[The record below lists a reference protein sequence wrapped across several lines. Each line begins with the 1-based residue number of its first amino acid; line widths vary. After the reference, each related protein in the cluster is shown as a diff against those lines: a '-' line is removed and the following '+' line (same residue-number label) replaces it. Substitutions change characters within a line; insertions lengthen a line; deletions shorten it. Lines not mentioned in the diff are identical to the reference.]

1 MNQDSQSHRA
11 TPEQWEVVEICR
23 EEGKI
28 PWLTAAALL
37 EPRARIEQ
45 LETALLS
52 LTSTVAKAGNDHGSR
67 VEALELAQRITDAY
81 IVTAATLSPEERK
94 ELGVITV
101 PEFKAAMARAAR
113 QGAENTMAQIRTG
126 APVVKEFDKG
136 FKPPTNCR
144 QRLQRIGMPYP
155 KSGCD
160 ACGDMSPKWR
170 ECDAALDRLII
181 AEARPVG
188 LAEQL
193 AVLITSATTSRGAA
207 QDVLRKVAAWLKEQ
221 ERRGLVDLPEA
232 LEQEAME

>member
-1 MNQDSQSHRA
+1 MEALEAHDKEDASCWAMVRSGMHA
-11 TPEQWEVVEICR
+11 LR
-23 EEGKI
+23 E
-28 PWLTAAALL
+28 
-37 EPRARIEQ
+37 
-45 LETALLS
+45 
-52 LTSTVAKAGNDHGSR
+52 R
-67 VEALELAQRITDAY
+67 VEALELAQRITDVY
-81 IVTAATLSPEERK
+81 IVTAATRK
-94 ELGVITV
+94 ELGVITL

-136 FKPPTNCR
+136 FEPPTNCR

-188 LAEQL
+188 LVEQL
-193 AVLITSATTSRGAA
+193 AALITSATTSRGAA

-221 ERRGLVDLPEA
+221 ERRGLADLPEA